1 MKHSKRFQAA
11 ATVVETADRT
21 YTLDDAVAALKEA
34 ATAGFDETA
43 EISMNLGIR
52 PAQTVVRGTCNLPH
66 GTGKTV
72 RVIAFAK
79 GESQSEAEA
88 AGADEVGGEDLAK
101 RIQEGWLEFDKV
113 VASPDMMPVVG
124 KLGKLLGPR
133 GLMPSPKTGTVTKDV
148 GRAVS
153 ELKSGMVEFRTDR
166 FGVIHT
172 VFGKASFDAAAL
184 RENLVSLIRS
194 IQEAR
199 PEEGVKG
206 RYIKK
211 VAISSTMGPG
221 IHLDLNDVASVAEG
235 EAG

>member
-1 MKHSKRFQAA
+1 VSHSKRFQAA
-11 ATVVETADRT
+11 VAAVAPERS
-21 YTLDDAVAALKEA
+21 YSLDDAVAALKA
-34 ATAGFDETA
+34 SATASFDETA
-43 EISMNLGIR
+43 ELSMNLGIR

-79 GESQSEAEA
+79 GEGQSEAEA

-101 RIQEGWLEFDKV
+101 RIQDGWLEFDKV

-184 RENLVSLIRS
+184 RENLVALIRS
-194 IQEAR
+194 IEEAR
-199 PEEGVKG
+199 PEEGIKG

-221 IHLDLNDVASVAEG
+221 IHLDLNDVSSVAEG